1 VLQGGQL
8 SKHSLETSEVNLNLK
23 KIRIAIPNKGRIKQ
37 PTIDALARAGLTIL
51 EEERTYVSKT
61 SDPRFEAIFARA
73 NDIPVYVHYGA
84 VDLGITGHD
93 LILERE
99 ADVLELLDLEY
110 GKATLVVAVPE
121 DSPIKT
127 LNDFRALTR
136 VATEFPNITR
146 KYFERLGKQVEVLE
160 VSGTAELAP
169 KLGLAQMIV
178 EITSSGET
186 LRKNRL
192 RIISAIL
199 ESTCRLA
206 CNKIAYRAFEK
217 EVSELQFKLQGE
229 A

>member
-1 VLQGGQL
+1 M
-8 SKHSLETSEVNLNLK
+8 K

-37 PTIDALARAGLTIL
+37 PTMDALSGAGITIL

-121 DSPIKT
+121 KSAIT
-127 LNDFRALTR
+127 TVNDVPALTR

-178 EITSSGET
+178 DITSSGET

-192 RIISAIL
+192 RVVGTIL
-199 ESTCRLA
+199 DSTCRLA
-206 CNKIAYRAFEK
+206 CNKIAYRTFEK
-217 EVSELQFKLQGE
+217 EISELQSKLQGG

>member
-1 VLQGGQL
+1 M
-8 SKHSLETSEVNLNLK
+8 KK

-37 PTIDALARAGLTIL
+37 PTLDALAGAGITVL

-99 ADVLELLDLEY
+99 ADVLELMDLEF
-110 GKATLVVAVPE
+110 GNATVVVAVPE
-121 DSPIKT
+121 KSQIKT
-127 LNDFRALTR
+127 VADVPALTR
-136 VATEFPNITR
+136 VATEFPTITR

-178 EITSSGET
+178 DITSTGET
-186 LRKNRL
+186 LRKNKL
-192 RIISAIL
+192 RIIGTL
-199 ESTCRLA
+199 FDSTCRLA
-206 CNKIAYRAFEK
+206 CNKIAYRTYEK
-217 EVSELQFKLQGE
+217 EISELQSKLQGGK
-229 A
+229 

>member
-1 VLQGGQL
+1 MR
-8 SKHSLETSEVNLNLK
+8 
-23 KIRIAIPNKGRIKQ
+23 KIRLAIPNKGRIKQ
-37 PTIDALARAGLTIL
+37 PTIDALARAGITIL
-51 EEERTYVSKT
+51 EEERAYVSKT

-110 GKATLVVAVPE
+110 GKAALVVAVPE
-121 DSPIKT
+121 KSPIKT
-127 LNDFRALTR
+127 VNDVPALTR

-146 KYFERLGKQVEVLE
+146 KYFEKLGKQVEVLE

-178 EITSSGET
+178 DITSSGET

-192 RIISAIL
+192 RVIGTIL
-199 ESTCRLA
+199 DSTCRLA
-206 CNKIAYRAFEK
+206 CNKIAYRTFEK
-217 EVSELQFKLQGE
+217 EISELQSKLQGG